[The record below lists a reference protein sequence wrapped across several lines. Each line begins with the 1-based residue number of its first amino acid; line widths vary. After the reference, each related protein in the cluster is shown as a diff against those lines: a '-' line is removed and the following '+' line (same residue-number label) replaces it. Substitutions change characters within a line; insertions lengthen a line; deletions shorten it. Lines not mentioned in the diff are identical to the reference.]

1 MSSSRRSSPSRISR
15 KTGACPTCGSNRVV
29 PVTEDIV
36 IRLRGRR
43 YRCEALPH
51 ERCAACGEL
60 ILGIDT
66 ARRLD
71 ALILR
76 GARRRVA

>member
-1 MSSSRRSSPSRISR
+1 
-15 KTGACPTCGSNRVV
+15 VV